1 MGLLKLRTSL
11 TGLLNIRTS
20 LTELLKLRIS
30 LHFLPAEKTICPDK
44 TICTAET
51 LLSTNCPPLS
61 YKTALAVQTADI
73 VLQYTEYIVNR
84 SDPTHMKLQFSLT
97 K

>member
-11 TGLLNIRTS
+11 TGLLNRRT
-20 LTELLKLRIS
+20 
-30 LHFLPAEKTICPDK
+30 CPDK

-61 YKTALAVQTADI
+61 YKIALAVQTADM
-73 VLQYTEYIVNR
+73 VLQYTDYIVNR